1 MQETKPGEDM
11 EGSIPGS
18 CNDQGGSYV
27 NKKTVALALGALG
40 VVFGDIGT
48 SPLYAVKECFHG
60 QHAIALT
67 HGNILGVLSL
77 IFWSLTVIVTIKYV
91 GFVTQVDNHGEGGI
105 FALLAQAQ
113 SHMEKIKPRAR
124 SAVVFMALLGASLL
138 FGEGVITPAISV
150 LSAVEGLNV
159 ATKAAD
165 PIVVPLTTIILFSV
179 FLVQKRGT
187 GRIGRVFGPIMLVW
201 FAVIALLGLRQIM
214 NAPEILSALDPRC
227 GLRFFTEH
235 HLLGIVVLGSVVLC
249 ITGSEALYADLGHF
263 GRRAIHASWV
273 IVTYPALLCNY
284 FGQGALLL
292 VRPESVDNPFY
303 GLVPRALL
311 YPMVGL
317 ATVATIIASQALI
330 SGVFS
335 LTQQAIQLGYCP
347 RMRIMHTSSEKE
359 GQIYIAG
366 VNYTLMILCIAVVL
380 IFRESS
386 GLAGAY
392 GIAVTLT
399 MTMTSLLYYVVITRA
414 YGWPV
419 WKALPPVIL
428 FLCFDICNVSG
439 NLIKIPSGG
448 WFTLLVAGC
457 ILILMKTW
465 KDGRKQLSR
474 AMLEKR
480 FPIDL
485 FLQDVAAHNVHR
497 VYGTAVFMTVSPE
510 GTPSAL
516 LHHVKHNHVLHE
528 KVILLS
534 IRTMDIPSV
543 PVCDRLKVDDLGQG
557 FYRLL
562 AQYGYMEKPSIP
574 EIMDLAWEMGLSIDP
589 DNTTY
594 YLGRETLLTTGTSKM
609 AGWRKA
615 LFAFMSRNASNP
627 TSYFGIPPNRVVE
640 LGAQIEL

>member
-1 MQETKPGEDM
+1 MQAKETR
-11 EGSIPGS
+11 EGGDAATPPECGTPHSTFGH
-18 CNDQGGSYV
+18 
-27 NKKTVALALGALG
+27 KHTLTLALMALG

-60 QHAIALT
+60 KHAIAFDHDT
-67 HGNILGVLSL
+67 ILGVLSL
-77 IFWSLTVIVTIKYV
+77 IFWSLTVVVSIKYV
-91 GFVTQVDNHGEGGI
+91 GFVTRVDNHGEGGI
-105 FALLAQAQ
+105 FALLGQAQ
-113 SHMEKIKPRAR
+113 SHMEKLKPRAR
-124 SAVVFMALLGASLL
+124 SGVVFMTLIGASLL
-138 FGEGVITPAISV
+138 FGEGIITPAISV
-150 LSAVEGLNV
+150 LSAVEGLSV
-159 ATKAAD
+159 ATSAAD
-165 PIVVPLTTIILFSV
+165 PLVLPLTVIILFAI
-179 FLVQKRGT
+179 FLVQHRGT
-187 GRIGRVFGPIMLVW
+187 ARIGRVFGPIMLVW
-201 FAVIALLGLRQIM
+201 FAVIAVLGLRQIIS
-214 NAPEILSALDPRC
+214 APEILKALSPLYAID
-227 GLRFFTEH
+227 FFVVH
-235 HLLGIVVLGSVVLC
+235 HWHGIVVLGSVVLC

-263 GRRAIHASWV
+263 GHKAIGLSWV
-273 IVTYPALLCNY
+273 GMAYPALLCNY

-292 VRPESVDNPFY
+292 HQPELAYNPFY

-311 YPMVGL
+311 YPMVGM
-317 ATVATIIASQALI
+317 ATIATIIASQALI

-380 IFRESS
+380 IFKESS

-392 GIAVTLT
+392 GIAVTMT
-399 MTMTSLLYYVVITRA
+399 MTMTSLLYYVVVTRT

-419 WKALPPVIL
+419 WQALPIVAL
-428 FLCFDICNVSG
+428 FLFFDIPNVSG
-439 NLIKIPSGG
+439 NLLKIVDGG
-448 WFTLLVAGC
+448 WFTLLVATC
-457 ILILMKTW
+457 VLILMKTW

-474 AMLEKR
+474 AMLKKR

-485 FLQDVAAHNVHR
+485 FLEDIAAHDVKR
-497 VYGTAVFMTVSPE
+497 VFGTAVFMTVSPE
-510 GTPSAL
+510 GTPAAL

-528 KVILLS
+528 KVMLLS
-534 IRTMDIPSV
+534 ISTLDIPSV
-543 PVCDRLKVDDLGQG
+543 PSCDRLKVENLGQG

-574 EIMDLAWEMGLSIDP
+574 EIMDMASIMVVGIEP
-589 DNTTY
+589 TTTTY

-609 AGWRKA
+609 SSWRKA

>member
-1 MQETKPGEDM
+1 MQAKETR
-11 EGSIPGS
+11 EGGDAATPPECETPHSTFGH
-18 CNDQGGSYV
+18 
-27 NKKTVALALGALG
+27 KHTLTLALMALG

-60 QHAIALT
+60 KHAIAFDHDT
-67 HGNILGVLSL
+67 ILGVLSL
-77 IFWSLTVIVTIKYV
+77 IFWSLTVVVSIKYV
-91 GFVTQVDNHGEGGI
+91 GFVTRVDNHGEGGI
-105 FALLAQAQ
+105 FALLGQAQ
-113 SHMEKIKPRAR
+113 SHMEKLKPRAR
-124 SAVVFMALLGASLL
+124 SGVVFMTLIGASLL
-138 FGEGVITPAISV
+138 FGEGIITPAISV
-150 LSAVEGLNV
+150 LSAVEGLSV
-159 ATKAAD
+159 ATSAAD
-165 PIVVPLTTIILFSV
+165 PLVLPLTVIILFAI
-179 FLVQKRGT
+179 FLVQHRGT
-187 GRIGRVFGPIMLVW
+187 ARIGRVFGPIMLVW
-201 FAVIALLGLRQIM
+201 FAVIAVLGLRQIIS
-214 NAPEILSALDPRC
+214 APEILKALSPLYAID
-227 GLRFFTEH
+227 FFVVH
-235 HLLGIVVLGSVVLC
+235 HWHGIVVLGSVVLC

-263 GRRAIHASWV
+263 GHKAIGLSWV
-273 IVTYPALLCNY
+273 GMAYPALLCNY

-292 VRPESVDNPFY
+292 HQPELAYNPFY

-311 YPMVGL
+311 YPMVGM
-317 ATVATIIASQALI
+317 ATIATIIASQALI

-380 IFRESS
+380 IFKESS

-392 GIAVTLT
+392 GIAVTMT
-399 MTMTSLLYYVVITRA
+399 MTMTSLLYYVVVTRT

-419 WKALPPVIL
+419 WQALPIVAL
-428 FLCFDICNVSG
+428 FLFFDIPNVSG
-439 NLIKIPSGG
+439 NLLKIVDGG
-448 WFTLLVAGC
+448 WFTLLVATC
-457 ILILMKTW
+457 VLILMKTW

-474 AMLEKR
+474 AMLKKR

-485 FLQDVAAHNVHR
+485 FLEDIAAHDVKR
-497 VYGTAVFMTVSPE
+497 VFGTAVFMTVSPE
-510 GTPSAL
+510 GTPAAL

-528 KVILLS
+528 KVMLLS
-534 IRTMDIPSV
+534 ISTLDIPSV
-543 PVCDRLKVDDLGQG
+543 PSCDRLKVENLGQG

-574 EIMDLAWEMGLSIDP
+574 EIMDMASIMVVGIEP
-589 DNTTY
+589 TTTTY

-609 AGWRKA
+609 SSWRKA